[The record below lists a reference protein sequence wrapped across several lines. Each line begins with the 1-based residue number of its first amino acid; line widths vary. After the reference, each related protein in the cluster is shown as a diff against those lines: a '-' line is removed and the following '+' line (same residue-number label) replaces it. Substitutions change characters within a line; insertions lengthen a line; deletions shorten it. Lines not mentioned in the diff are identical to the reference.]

1 VIVYLPKN
9 QYYPIYLQP
18 GESVTLTVV
27 VAPET
32 WGMLQTALIVSFSN
46 MMNLMVPI
54 TSFHVANEYELEP
67 FYFTNVNVGE

>member
-1 VIVYLPKN
+1 MIVYLPKN
-9 QYYPIYLQP
+9 QYYPIDLQP

-67 FYFTNVNVGE
+67 FYYTNVNVGE